1 MLRRA
6 YFIAGTLTVMACA
19 PSSHVAQPGFLEG
32 HLTIVSLA
40 QTERAGAAPSK
51 GMAENENYAD
61 HPLLVLSGTG
71 QEEIARVIAD
81 AHGNFRVALPPG
93 AYVLDAQGRAPG
105 RIRAKPK
112 AFRVV
117 SRETVRVDFDLD
129 TGVR

>member
-1 MLRRA
+1 MLLRA
-6 YFIAGTLTVMACA
+6 SFIACTLTVMACA
-19 PSSHVAQPGFLEG
+19 RSSQVAQSGFLQG

-40 QTERAGAAPSK
+40 QTEPAGAAPSK
-51 GMAENENYAD
+51 GTVENYGD
-61 HPLLVLSGTG
+61 YPLLVLSSAG
-71 QEEIARVIAD
+71 QKEIARVIAD
-81 AHGNFRVALPPG
+81 AHGDFRVALPPG

-112 AFRVV
+112 TFTVV

>member
-6 YFIAGTLTVMACA
+6 CFIAGTLTVMACA
-19 PSSHVAQPGFLEG
+19 PSSHVAQLGFLEG

-40 QTERAGAAPSK
+40 QTEPAGAAPSK
-51 GMAENENYAD
+51 GRAENYAD

-71 QEEIARVIAD
+71 QAEIARVIAD

-112 AFRVV
+112 AFSVV

>member
-1 MLRRA
+1 MLLRA
-6 YFIAGTLTVMACA
+6 CLIACTLTVMAC
-19 PSSHVAQPGFLEG
+19 SRSIHVAQSGFLEE

-40 QTERAGAAPSK
+40 QTEPAGVSPSK
-51 GMAENENYAD
+51 GIADNYAY
-61 HPLLVLSGTG
+61 HPLLVLIGAG
-71 QEEIARVIAD
+71 QQEIARVIAD

>member
-1 MLRRA
+1 MQLRA
-6 YFIAGTLTVMACA
+6 GLIACALTVLACA
-19 PSSHVAQPGFLEG
+19 RSSHVAESGFLEG

-40 QTERAGAAPSK
+40 QTEPAGAAPSK
-51 GMAENENYAD
+51 GLAENYAD
-61 HPLLVLSGTG
+61 HPLLVLSGAG
-71 QEEIARVIAD
+71 QAEIARVIAD

-93 AYVLDAQGRAPG
+93 AYVLDAQGRGPG

-112 AFRVV
+112 AFSVL